1 VAWELRYVLC
11 WPADPVSQLTIIQY
25 QEEMLYH
32 PLPHTKSYQGE
43 ETLNPKITLIIEQVF
58 PQIVDR
64 HISTRSSLQ
73 SAREGLDRYR
83 TMGYQAIRNLPEEER
98 GQNRKALDD
107 AHAAAY
113 RRLEE
118 FHEHERTMT
127 ESSARSGSTDAS

>member
-1 VAWELRYVLC
+1 
-11 WPADPVSQLTIIQY
+11 
-25 QEEMLYH
+25 MLYH
-32 PLPHTKSYQGE
+32 PLPHTESYQGE
-43 ETLNPKITLIIEQVF
+43 ETLNPKITLIIKQVF

-83 TMGYQAIRNLPEEER
+83 TMGYQTIRNLQEEER
-98 GQNRKALDD
+98 EQNRKALDD
-107 AHAAAY
+107 AHAAAV